1 MIYEMT
7 IQVRVSKFAK
17 GQQWYT
23 TLLKR
28 EPDFLPHEGFAEWE
42 LLPGCWLQVAEGD
55 PSIHSGPIRLGVVDI
70 EEERTRIQEELGVKH
85 FDLHSRE
92 EVPVKW
98 GTFSDPWG
106 NQLGFFE
113 YNSEDKKYER
123 IRVVLGKSQ

>member
-7 IQVRVSKFAK
+7 IQLRVSEFAK

-28 EPDFLPHEGFAEWE
+28 EPDFIPHEGFAEWE
-42 LLPGCWLQVAEGD
+42 LLPGCWLQIAKGA
-55 PSIHSGPIRLGVVDI
+55 PSIDCGPLRLGVVDI
-70 EEERTRIQEELGVKH
+70 EMERNRVQEELGVES
-85 FDLHSRE
+85 FELHSRE

-106 NQLGFFE
+106 NRLGFFE
-113 YNSEDKKYER
+113 YKNEEETNER
-123 IRVVLGKSQ
+123 VRINLGKSL